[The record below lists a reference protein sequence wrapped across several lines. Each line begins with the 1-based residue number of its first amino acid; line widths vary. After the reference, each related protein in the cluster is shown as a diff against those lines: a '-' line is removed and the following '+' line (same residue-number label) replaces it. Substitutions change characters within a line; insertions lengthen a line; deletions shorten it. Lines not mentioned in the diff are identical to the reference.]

1 MVVGHGH
8 GKHGVTAFVTAR
20 EMGLLP
26 CGQCGLLCLAGAGA
40 GDALAC
46 PRCGAALHARKPD
59 SLARTW
65 AFLIAAMVLYV
76 PANMLTVMRTDS
88 LFGAEDHTI
97 LGGVVELWNDGS
109 WDLAAIVFIASIV
122 VPILEMLVLAV
133 LALTAQRRSH
143 WRRHQRARLY
153 RMLDAVGH
161 WSMLDVYVVALLVG
175 LVRFRGI
182 AEVLPGPGIAAFGAV
197 VVLTLWSS
205 MSLDPRLIWDGSDAD
220 PA

>member
-1 MVVGHGH
+1 MS
-8 GKHGVTAFVTAR
+8 AIVTAR
-20 EMGLLP
+20 ELGMMHCL
-26 CGQCGLLCLAGAGA
+26 QCGLLCRAGGNT
-40 GDALAC
+40 GDTLAC
-46 PRCGAALHARKPD
+46 PRCGSALHARKPD

-65 AFLIAAMVLYV
+65 AFLIAAMVLYI
-76 PANMLTVMRTDS
+76 PANTLTVMRTDS
-88 LFGAEDHTI
+88 LFGTDDHTI
-97 LGGVVELWNDGS
+97 LGGVVDLWKDGS
-109 WDLAAIVFIASIV
+109 WDLAAIVFVASIV
-122 VPILEMLVLAV
+122 VPILKMLALGV

-161 WSMLDVYVVALLVG
+161 WSMLDIYVVALLVG

-205 MSLDPRLIWDGSDAD
+205 MSLDPRLIWDSADAD

>member
-1 MVVGHGH
+1 MSTV
-8 GKHGVTAFVTAR
+8 VTAR
-20 EMGLLP
+20 ELGVLP
-26 CGQCGLLCLAGAGA
+26 CGQCGLLCRGGHADGG
-40 GDALAC
+40 LAC
-46 PRCGAALHARKPD
+46 PRCGTALHARKPD
-59 SLARTW
+59 SVARTW
-65 AFLIAAMVLYV
+65 AFLIAAAILYV

-88 LFGAEDHTI
+88 LFGSEDHTI

-122 VPILEMLVLAV
+122 VPILKMLVLAV
-133 LALTAQRRSH
+133 LAITVQRQSH
-143 WRRHQRARLY
+143 WRRHERARLY

-197 VVLTLWSS
+197 VVLTLLSS
-205 MSLDPRLIWDGSDAD
+205 LSLDPRLIWDARDANR
-220 PA
+220 A

>member
-1 MVVGHGH
+1 M
-8 GKHGVTAFVTAR
+8 TAIVTAR
-20 EMGLLP
+20 ELGLLP
-26 CGQCGLLCLAGAGA
+26 CSQCGLLCRAGANA
-40 GDALAC
+40 SDALAC
-46 PRCGAALHARKPD
+46 PRCGSALHARKPD
-59 SLARTW
+59 SLTRTW
-65 AFLIAAMVLYV
+65 AFLIAAVILYV
-76 PANMLTVMRTDS
+76 PANTLTVMRTES
-88 LFGAEDHTI
+88 VFGTDDHTI
-97 LGGVVELWNDGS
+97 LGGVVDLWKDGS

-122 VPILEMLVLAV
+122 VPILKMLALAV
-133 LALTAQRRSH
+133 LALTAQRRSS

-205 MSLDPRLIWDGSDAD
+205 MSLDPRLTWDTPDAD

>member
-1 MVVGHGH
+1 M
-8 GKHGVTAFVTAR
+8 TATVTAR
-20 EMGLLP
+20 DLGLLP
-26 CGQCGLLCLAGAGA
+26 CSQCGLLSRENGKA

-46 PRCGAALHARKPD
+46 PRCGSALHARKPD

-65 AFLIAAMVLYV
+65 AFLIAAMILYV
-76 PANMLTVMRTDS
+76 PANTLTVMRTES
-88 LFGAEDHTI
+88 LFGTDDHTI
-97 LGGVVELWNDGS
+97 LGGVVDLWKDGS

-122 VPILEMLVLAV
+122 VPILKMLALAV
-133 LALTAQRRSH
+133 LALTAQRRSN

-205 MSLDPRLIWDGSDAD
+205 MSLDPRLIWDTADAD

>member
-1 MVVGHGH
+1 M
-8 GKHGVTAFVTAR
+8 TAIVTAR
-20 EMGLLP
+20 DLGLLP
-26 CGQCGLLCLAGAGA
+26 CIQCGLLCRGGGND
-40 GDALAC
+40 GDRLAC
-46 PRCGAALHARKPD
+46 PRCGSALHARKPD
-59 SLARTW
+59 SLTRTW
-65 AFLIAAMVLYV
+65 AFLIAALVLYV
-76 PANMLTVMRTDS
+76 PANTLTVMRTDS

-109 WDLAAIVFIASIV
+109 WDLAAIVFIASVV
-122 VPILEMLVLAV
+122 VPILKMLALGV
-133 LALTAQRRSH
+133 LALTAQRRSP
-143 WRRHQRARLY
+143 WRRDQRARLY

-205 MSLDPRLIWDGSDAD
+205 LSLDPRLIWDTSDAD

>member
-1 MVVGHGH
+1 MS
-8 GKHGVTAFVTAR
+8 AIVTAR
-20 EMGLLP
+20 ELGVLP
-26 CGQCGLLCLAGAGA
+26 CAQCGLLCRGSRADAG
-40 GDALAC
+40 LAC
-46 PRCGAALHARKPD
+46 PRCGTALHARKAN
-59 SLARTW
+59 SVARTS
-65 AFLIAAMVLYV
+65 AFLIAAAILYV

-88 LFGAEDHTI
+88 LFGSEDHTI

-122 VPILEMLVLAV
+122 VPILKMLVLAV
-133 LALTAQRRSH
+133 LVITVQRQSH
-143 WRRHQRARLY
+143 WRRHERARLY

-197 VVLTLWSS
+197 VVLTLLSS
-205 MSLDPRLIWDGSDAD
+205 LSLDPRLIWDTRDAD
-220 PA
+220 RA